1 VNILLVDDNP
11 GDVRLTQEA
20 LKEGNCNCDLS
31 VAKDGFEALAFLRR
45 EGNFAKAPRPD
56 LVLLD
61 LNLPGKDGF
70 EVLKE
75 MREDPNLKRI
85 AVIVLTLSDSDR
97 DVTRA
102 YELNANCYVTKPG
115 QLDEIMS
122 VMKMMV
128 DYWLSIARLPSSWST
143 RDFAGR

>member
-1 VNILLVDDNP
+1 MNVLMVDDNP

-20 LKEGNCNCDLS
+20 LKEGNCACELS
-31 VAKDGFEALAFLRR
+31 VARDGIEALAFLRR
-45 EGNFAKAPRPD
+45 EGRFADAPPPD

-75 MREDPNLKRI
+75 MREDPQLKRI
-85 AVIVLTLSDSDR
+85 AVVVLTLSDSDR
-97 DVTRA
+97 DVAKA
-102 YELNANCYVTKPG
+102 YEMNANCYVTKPG

-122 VMKMMV
+122 VTKMIV
-128 DYWLSIARLPSSWST
+128 DYWLSIARLPHQARST
-143 RDFAGR
+143 QAGS